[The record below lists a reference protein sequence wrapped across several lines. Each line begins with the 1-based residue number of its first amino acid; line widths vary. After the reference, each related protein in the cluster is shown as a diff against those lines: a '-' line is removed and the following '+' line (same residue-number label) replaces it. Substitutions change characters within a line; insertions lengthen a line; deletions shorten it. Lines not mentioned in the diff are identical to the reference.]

1 MKWIKDKIVISKKQA
16 ALYGVLFV
24 IPCGIP
30 IIILIEGIKYIRK
43 RFDNK

>member
-24 IPCGIP
+24 IPCVGMVSF
-30 IIILIEGIKYIRK
+30 LT
-43 RFDNK
+43 NK